1 MLDVSRE
8 LLSDLETS
16 RRGHH
21 PAACA
26 NRHRGWLPLPGRRLR
41 RSIPPGG
48 GLLALRLSIRT
59 WSEAGNAS
67 RKSRSSLN
75 AVSSL
80 RFVLASPLLLERLD
94 ARKSARSSLRT
105 SLVCRHHKN
114 AMVAAIAAPMPI
126 WSSGDNVAKDAAA
139 EQGAAAHSRPA
150 RSWSQTFL
158 PVTVRRR
165 VPPSHSSQ
173 SSAK

>member
-1 MLDVSRE
+1 MLDVSPRAVE
-8 LLSDLETS
+8 SS
-16 RRGHH
+16 RGESRGRH
-21 PAACA
+21 PWSFAK
-26 NRHRGWLPLPGRRLR
+26 RHRGWLPLPGRRLR

-48 GLLALRLSIRT
+48 GPLALRLSTRT

-67 RKSRSSLN
+67 RKSRSSRN
-75 AVSSL
+75 AVSSR
-80 RFVLASPLLLERLD
+80 RFVFASPLLLGRLE
-94 ARKSARSSLRT
+94 ARKSARSLRT
-105 SLVCRHHKN
+105 PLVCRHHSN
-114 AMVAAIAAPMPI
+114 AMAAAIAPPMPI
-126 WSSGDNVAKDAAA
+126 WSSGDNVAKDAAS
-139 EQGAAAHSRPA
+139 EQGAATQSCPA